1 VSLPLL
7 EELKRRRVFRALVGY
22 AIAAFAVLQVIEPV
36 MHGFRWPDAVL
47 SYVVVALAAGFPI
60 VVGLAWI
67 FDLGIGG
74 IERTPPASAPQLR
87 GTRIA
92 LVLAAIGTIAAAPVL
107 AWYLLRG
114 GARGGAEGAT
124 WGVRSIA
131 VLPFADMS
139 PQKDQEYFS
148 DGLSEEILN
157 ALAQVDGLHVAG
169 RTSSASF
176 KGKAEDL
183 RSIGQKL
190 GVATVLEGS
199 VRKAESRVRVTAQ
212 LIDVKDGFH
221 LWSQTF
227 DRELNDIFAVQDE
240 IASEVVAALRVKLVP
255 GKSPTAVERRTAD
268 PEAYNQ
274 YLLARRFFDR
284 GSPETERKA
293 IAGFR
298 RAIELD
304 PTYAPAWAGLA
315 RAIYTAEIA
324 TAISS
329 DTAGSRRT
337 AMEAAEKA
345 VQLAPGLAD
354 AWGSRGFLRL
364 FLLTLDWSGAE
375 GDLARARAINP
386 GDPDAVRDSAMV
398 RAALG
403 RMAEA
408 RADAQRATEIDPL
421 ASVAW
426 WTLGN
431 IDLRRGS
438 LDDAKRELTRSLEI
452 SPEQSRAAR
461 DLGFVHLLR
470 QRPEAALEAC
480 EKSTYDLWR
489 LTCRALAWHD
499 LGREQDAERA
509 GRELRET
516 YGPAAAYQLAQ
527 VRAWSG
533 DVDGAFSWLGRAFVE
548 KDAGLNYVRHDP
560 LLAKLRGDPR
570 WTALLNKM
578 KLPVE

>member
-1 VSLPLL
+1 L

-92 LVLAAIGTIAAAPVL
+92 LVLAAIGAIAAAPVL

-114 GARGGAEGAT
+114 GVRGGAEGAT

-212 LIDVKDGFH
+212 LIDGGSGGLQPIPARPSV
-221 LWSQTF
+221 LRPRLPR
-227 DRELNDIFAVQDE
+227 DR
-240 IASEVVAALRVKLVP
+240 
-255 GKSPTAVERRTAD
+255 
-268 PEAYNQ
+268 
-274 YLLARRFFDR
+274 
-284 GSPETERKA
+284 
-293 IAGFR
+293 
-298 RAIELD
+298 
-304 PTYAPAWAGLA
+304 
-315 RAIYTAEIA
+315 
-324 TAISS
+324 
-329 DTAGSRRT
+329 
-337 AMEAAEKA
+337 
-345 VQLAPGLAD
+345 
-354 AWGSRGFLRL
+354 
-364 FLLTLDWSGAE
+364 AE
-375 GDLARARAINP
+375 GDRRVPPGHRAGPDIRA
-386 GDPDAVRDSAMV
+386 G
-398 RAALG
+398 LG
-403 RMAEA
+403 R
-408 RADAQRATEIDPL
+408 
-421 ASVAW
+421 
-426 WTLGN
+426 
-431 IDLRRGS
+431 
-438 LDDAKRELTRSLEI
+438 TR
-452 SPEQSRAAR
+452 PR
-461 DLGFVHLLR
+461 DLH
-470 QRPEAALEAC
+470 
-480 EKSTYDLWR
+480 
-489 LTCRALAWHD
+489 
-499 LGREQDAERA
+499 
-509 GRELRET
+509 
-516 YGPAAAYQLAQ
+516 
-527 VRAWSG
+527 
-533 DVDGAFSWLGRAFVE
+533 
-548 KDAGLNYVRHDP
+548 
-560 LLAKLRGDPR
+560 RGDRYRDQQRYGGEPADR
-570 WTALLNKM
+570 DGGGCGG
-578 KLPVE
+578 